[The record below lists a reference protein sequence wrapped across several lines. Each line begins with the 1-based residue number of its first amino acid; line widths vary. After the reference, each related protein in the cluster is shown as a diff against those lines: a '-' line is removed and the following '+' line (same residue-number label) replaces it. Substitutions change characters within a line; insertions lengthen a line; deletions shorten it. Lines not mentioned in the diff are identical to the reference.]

1 MKKLE
6 VSFNQERI
14 KTDGLKRSLQNFETK
29 DQENKKNL
37 DEMYESRIQQDGKI
51 VQMEKKLKEY
61 KHMIQYL
68 RKEKVE
74 LEKTF

>member
-51 VQMEKKLKEY
+51 VQMEKKLK
-61 KHMIQYL
+61 
-68 RKEKVE
+68 
-74 LEKTF
+74 